1 MNSKVLVPKNYSS
14 DLSLKETAIAIK
26 KIKDFFENKLATE
39 LNLTRVS
46 APLFVKSS
54 TGLNDDLNG
63 IERPVSFDMKA
74 LKDTKIEI
82 IHSLAKWKRNALKE
96 YNFNVGEG
104 LYTDMNAIRRD
115 EDLDN
120 IHSIYVDQ
128 WDWEKIILESERT
141 NDTLESI
148 VKTIFSVFKETENY
162 ITSIYPTIEKKLP
175 EKIFFITAEE
185 LYQKYPNLSPKERE
199 HAICKEKKS
208 CIYKIYRWFIKLW

>member
-120 IHSIYVDQ
+120 IHSIYVD
-128 WDWEKIILESERT
+128 
-141 NDTLESI
+141 
-148 VKTIFSVFKETENY
+148 
-162 ITSIYPTIEKKLP
+162 
-175 EKIFFITAEE
+175 
-185 LYQKYPNLSPKERE
+185 
-199 HAICKEKKS
+199 
-208 CIYKIYRWFIKLW
+208 